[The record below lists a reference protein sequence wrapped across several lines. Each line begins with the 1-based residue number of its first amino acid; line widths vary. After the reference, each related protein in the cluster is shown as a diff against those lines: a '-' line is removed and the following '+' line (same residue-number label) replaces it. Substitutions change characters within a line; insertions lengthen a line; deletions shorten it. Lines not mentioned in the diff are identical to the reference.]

1 MRSRPNQRSEGQ
13 QRRDRRKGQRA
24 FDRGAHDPTKV
35 VLTLTEFR
43 NSGRLAKVSV
53 PDRTLG
59 PRAECSDQEHMD
71 GADQEKGDSAKEDE
85 GSDHL
90 ERFMSTA
97 RM

>member
-1 MRSRPNQRSEGQ
+1 
-13 QRRDRRKGQRA
+13 
-24 FDRGAHDPTKV
+24 
-35 VLTLTEFR
+35 
-43 NSGRLAKVSV
+43 
-53 PDRTLG
+53 
-59 PRAECSDQEHMD
+59 MD